1 MFSHGCTSCHTCTQM
16 QWYLPFWRLH
26 YHFGY
31 DVVVLTPVNAAHLK
45 KLTYSYIY
53 YTPGL
58 RYKYPLSSFDQT
70 TGCFFKFIVTNTVI
84 ALHLIT
90 KTNKSM
96 VKMCQFSNSDH
107 VPSSSHPQNSSNES
121 TESFIILQNK
131 KQPPQKKSSE
141 ITFEIVGLLG
151 TG

>member
-16 QWYLPFWRLH
+16 QWYLPFWQLH

-90 KTNKSM
+90 KTNISM

-107 VPSSSHPQNSSNES
+107 LPSSSHPQTAQMNLPNHSSFYRTKNHP
-121 TESFIILQNK
+121 LK
-131 KQPPQKKSSE
+131 KN
-141 ITFEIVGLLG
+141 LLK
-151 TG
+151 